1 MSQNIEINLDNINY
15 DSLFRI
21 SRYTSRK
28 LGKVLFFNYNK
39 SLIRLIFF
47 KIKFLETQGHNP
59 KIINSYQRKDYSNFI
74 DNLLLIIP

>member
-28 LGKVLFFNYNK
+28 LGKVSYSLIIIK

-47 KIKFLETQGHNP
+47 KIP
-59 KIINSYQRKDYSNFI
+59 
-74 DNLLLIIP
+74 